1 MEPLD
6 PAQENHADGSEAPVH
21 GAAEY
26 GSAGRILGAVRFA
39 AESFLTSQTMSERI
53 DEVLAELGAAA
64 DVSRVYVFENELAAD
79 GDLVTCQRFEWAAPG
94 IPPQIDNPVMQRM
107 SYERSGLEMWARELS
122 QGRIYESRVG
132 QYTQSERDFALPQKT
147 QSYLLVPLMV
157 EGSWWGFIGFDEC
170 TSPRR
175 WEKPVRDALQAA
187 GSILS
192 AAIQGW
198 NARREKE
205 RLLER
210 QRTFTEAAW
219 RRAAEWEAV
228 LASIVD
234 GVWVVDTDMQVTFAN
249 EGARRIFGARR
260 IEDLLR
266 PWSEY
271 VIFAEIF
278 DAAEKPVGV
287 EEMPPLRALQGQA
300 TTDIGT
306 QIVLRST
313 GERKYLGLSA
323 APIRDSTGEIVGAVA
338 VATDRTQQ
346 VEFGRLK
353 DQFIRVAAHELK
365 TPVAIMKGY
374 AQLALRVGDQT
385 SPSQRER
392 LRAIDRGSDRIDRI
406 IQDLLSVSQVYAE
419 GFALHFKPADL
430 RELTVAAIGSLSKEA
445 PDREILLDAPA
456 AAPVLV
462 DVDRIGYVLRSL
474 LDNAVRYSPA
484 GGPIAVTID
493 VKTDEGSAGTGGP
506 GTVTVSIADQGIGI
520 SPTKQRHLFEP
531 FFRAHTDTPYDYG
544 GMGVGLFTSREI
556 VRQHGGTIWF
566 ESSEGEGSTFH
577 FRLPLGDVDERAQG
591 LDRG

>member
-6 PAQENHADGSEAPVH
+6 PSQEVHPQGRLDADERGN
-21 GAAEY
+21 GRAEE
-26 GSAGRILGAVRFA
+26 ILGAVRFA

-53 DEVLAELGAAA
+53 DEVLAHLGTAAE
-64 DVSRVYVFENELAAD
+64 VSRVYVFENELAAD
-79 GDLVTCQRFEWAAPG
+79 GDLVTSQRFEWAAADVTSE
-94 IPPQIDNPVMQRM
+94 IQNPVMQRL
-107 SYERSGLEMWARELS
+107 SYARSGLEMWSRALS
-122 QGRIYESRVG
+122 RGRIYEARAG
-132 QYTQSERDFALPQKT
+132 EYTRSELDFAIPQHI
-147 QSYLLVPLMV
+147 QSYILVPLMV

-170 TSPRR
+170 RSPRK
-175 WEKPVRDALQAA
+175 WDSAVKDALQAA

-210 QRTFTEAAW
+210 QRAFTEAAW

-234 GVWVVDTDMQVTFAN
+234 GVWVFDTDLQVTFAN

-278 DAAEKPVGV
+278 DMSEKVVGF
-287 EEMPPLRALQGQA
+287 EEQPPNRALQGHAVSDVGMQL
-300 TTDIGT
+300 
-306 QIVLRST
+306 VLRST
-313 GERKYLGLSA
+313 GERKYLGVSA
-323 APIRDSTGEIVGAVA
+323 APIRDSSGRIVGAVA

-385 SPSQRER
+385 SPSQVDR

-419 GFALHFKPADL
+419 GFTLHFKPADL

-445 PDREILLDAPA
+445 PDRQVLLDAPSP
-456 AAPVLV
+456 APVQV
-462 DVDRIGYVLRSL
+462 DVDRIEYVLRSL

-484 GGPIAVTID
+484 GGPITVTVD
-493 VKTDEGSAGTGGP
+493 VEADEGLASTGGR
-506 GTVTVSIADQGIGI
+506 GTVTVSVSDQGIGVG
-520 SPTKQRHLFEP
+520 PDKQAHLFEP

-556 VRQHGGTIWF
+556 VRQHGGTVWF
-566 ESSEGEGSTFH
+566 ESKEGEGSTFH
-577 FRLPLGDVDERAQG
+577 FRIPLGDVNERIPKG
-591 LDRG
+591 PDRR

>member
-6 PAQENHADGSEAPVH
+6 PTPEPHADAPEAECPETPEGGDVR
-21 GAAEY
+21 
-26 GSAGRILGAVRFA
+26 RILGAVRFA
-39 AESFLTSQTMSERI
+39 AENFLTSQTISEHI
-53 DEVLAELGAAA
+53 EEVLEELGTAAG
-64 DVSRVYVFENELAAD
+64 VSRVYVFENELAAD

-94 IPPQIDNPVMQRM
+94 VPPQIENPEMKRM
-107 SYERSGLEMWARELS
+107 SYERSGLEMWARALS
-122 QGRIYESRVG
+122 QGRTYESRLG
-132 QYTQSERDFALPQKT
+132 EFSPNELAFAQPQGI

-170 TSPRR
+170 ESPRR
-175 WEKPVRDALQAA
+175 WCSAVKDALQAA
-187 GSILS
+187 ASILS

-210 QRTFTEAAW
+210 QRAFTEAAW

-249 EGARRIFGARR
+249 EGARRIFDARR

-271 VIFAEIF
+271 AIFADIL
-278 DAAEKPVGV
+278 DASENPVDL
-287 EEMPPLRALQGQA
+287 EEMPPMRALQGHA
-300 TTDIGT
+300 TSDVGT
-306 QIVLRST
+306 QIVLRSK
-313 GERKYLGLSA
+313 GERKFLGLSA
-323 APIRDSTGEIVGAVA
+323 APIRDPAGKIVGAVA

-374 AQLALRVGDQT
+374 AQLALRVGDET
-385 SPSQRER
+385 SPAQLER

-419 GFALHFKPADL
+419 GFSLQIRPADL
-430 RELTVAAIGSLSKEA
+430 RELTVAAIGSLSKETPDRDIRLEA
-445 PDREILLDAPA
+445 PDP
-456 AAPVLV
+456 APVQV
-462 DVDRIGYVLRSL
+462 DVDRIEYVLRSL
-474 LDNAVRYSPA
+474 LDNAIRYSPA
-484 GGPIAVTID
+484 GGPIEVTIE
-493 VKTDEGSAGTGGP
+493 VEPKQEAARAGGR
-506 GTVTVSIADQGIGI
+506 GTVTVSVADQGIGI
-520 SPTKQRHLFEP
+520 APSKQAQVFEP
-531 FFRAHTDTPYDYG
+531 FFRVHTDTPYDYG

-556 VRQHGGTIWF
+556 VRQHGGSIWF
-566 ESSEGEGSTFH
+566 ESTEGEGSTFY
-577 FRLPLGDVDERAQG
+577 FRLPLGDGDDRAQG
-591 LDRG
+591 VDRG

>member
-6 PAQENHADGSEAPVH
+6 PTQETHADGGKAPV
-21 GAAEY
+21 AEATED
-26 GSAGRILGAVRFA
+26 GRAGRILGAVRFA
-39 AESFLTSQTMSERI
+39 AEAFLTSQTMSERI
-53 DEVLAELGAAA
+53 DEVLAELGDAA

-79 GDLVTCQRFEWAAPG
+79 GDLVTCQCFEWAAPG
-94 IPPQIDNPVMQRM
+94 IPPQIDNPVLKRM
-107 SYERSGLEMWARELS
+107 SYDRSGLETWARALS

-132 QYTQSERDFALPQKT
+132 RYSQGEKAFAGPQKI
-147 QSYLLVPLMV
+147 QSFLLVPLMV
-157 EGSWWGFIGFDEC
+157 DGSWWGFIGFDEC
-170 TSPRR
+170 ASPRR
-175 WEKPVRDALQAA
+175 WVSAERDALQAA

-198 NARREKE
+198 SAKREKE

-234 GVWVVDTDMQVTFAN
+234 GVWVVDTDMQVSFAN

-271 VIFAEIF
+271 VVFAEML
-278 DAAEKPVGV
+278 DAAEKPVGP

-306 QIVLRST
+306 QIVLRSS

-323 APIRDSTGEIVGAVA
+323 APIRDSAGKIVGAVA

-406 IQDLLSVSQVYAE
+406 IQDLLTVSQVYAE

-456 AAPVLV
+456 AAPVQV
-462 DVDRIGYVLRSL
+462 DVDRIEYVLRSL

-484 GGPIAVTID
+484 GGPIVVTID
-493 VKTDEGSAGTGGP
+493 VEADEGLASTGGP
-506 GTVTVSIADQGIGI
+506 SSVTVSIADKGIGI

-577 FRLPLGDVDERAQG
+577 FRLPLGDVDERAKG